1 MCAAVARAYE
11 PDTHVVSVEEDDVQ
25 IRLQDDDG
33 ALRWHRRANL
43 EPRDHTACGRQYDFM
58 REQLGQRVSRLEG
71 ELCLDG
77 CYTPFELGK
86 ALRLQREARKDRDR

>member
-1 MCAAVARAYE
+1 MCAAVARAYV
-11 PDTHVVSVEEDDVQ
+11 PDTEVVGVEEDDVQ

-43 EPRDHTACGRQYDFM
+43 EPCDHTACGRKYDWRFQ
-58 REQLGQRVSRLEG
+58 QLGMRMSKLEG

-77 CYTPFELGK
+77 CYTPFEIGQVI
-86 ALRLQREARKDRDR
+86 RLAKEAKKGQDQ